1 MDDEELALRMIQRWG
16 LDTDRL
22 YRGSITDEDRDAF
35 DLAVNFPYYENV
47 TLAGE
52 RTLSGLEARVEE
64 YRPDMVIVDY
74 IGLMDMGRD
83 NSQEGTTKIS
93 RGMKALA
100 RKYAVPVICLSQLS
114 RPADKQKV
122 SAPTMFDLRASGA
135 LEADADQIIKTRP
148 GEIQTIVVD
157 SLTFYADLFFS
168 TLDAAAR
175 STGRTPDNRRLYQDL
190 GAHLKDLRIRV
201 HMLPVNVVWLA
212 LEKSADPENPIGGPM
227 LPGQNAAKFA
237 AGCDYIFYHRSYQIR
252 PIDPVQW
259 EVRTRRFGQY
269 PAGGRDEGLLPDPL
283 GYYGEVD
290 DKPEPI
296 FVTDCTYRTL
306 AEALG
311 INPPQEVKPTSIVPS
326 TDNGT
331 KKAQSGRP
339 ISASR

>member
-1 MDDEELALRMIQRWG
+1 VKVIDVS
-16 LDTDRL
+16 T
-22 YRGSITDEDRDAF
+22 RGATGRVTCLSYGAMRSGKTRFAATFPRPLFLSDATETGWTTIANMNRDSFWEPGHTPKVWSI
-35 DLAVNFPYYENV
+35 EN
-47 TLAGE
+47 A
-52 RTLSGLEARVEE
+52 A
-64 YRPDMVIVDY
+64 DM
-74 IGLMDMGRD
+74 
-83 NSQEGTTKIS
+83 
-93 RGMKALA
+93 MKAL
-100 RKYAVPVICLSQLS
+100 
-114 RPADKQKV
+114 
-122 SAPTMFDLRASGA
+122 
-135 LEADADQIIKTRP
+135 ADADQIIKTRP

-190 GAHLKDLRIRV
+190 GSHLKELRIRV

-269 PAGGRDEGLLPDPL
+269 PAGGRDEGRLPDPL
-283 GYYGEVD
+283 GYYGEVA

-311 INPPQEVKPTSIVPS
+311 IHTPQEVIPPSIVVPS
-326 TDNGT
+326 SDNGT

-339 ISASR
+339 SASR